1 MSPVGIIIYLSM
13 CISATYSASIVFL
26 TVIRNQ
32 LHTVCCTVANMVVHH
47 QCRFA
52 IHTIMIALIQPV
64 FVAYA
69 SCANHYNTSAT
80 ASCTYHSRANM
91 RIRTTCSLACENG
104 IGDTADT
111 EHYAQREEKEIS
123 LFHGDFSFCRFIR
136 LSLLST
142 IVLYGM
148 RQNKTLQFA
157 HFLSECFFLSVV

>member
-104 IGDTADT
+104 IGDTADA

-123 LFHGDFSFCRFIR
+123 FFMVIS
-136 LSLLST
+136 LSA
-142 IVLYGM
+142 VLYGCPFCQRSSYM
-148 RQNKTLQFA
+148 
-157 HFLSECFFLSVV
+157 ECARTKHSNLLIFYRNVSFCL

>member
-1 MSPVGIIIYLSM
+1 MDFVCLRKHVVFANCALENILCVRHFYHRM
-13 CISATYSASIVFL
+13 CFTIRTTAMIHHCQTSTIV
-26 TVIRNQ
+26 TP
-32 LHTVCCTVANMVVHH
+32 
-47 QCRFA
+47 
-52 IHTIMIALIQPV
+52 MIALVKPI
-64 FVAYA
+64 FIAYICRA
-69 SCANHYNTSAT
+69 NCFYSCATT
-80 ASCTYHSRANM
+80 SCTCHCTSIYM

-123 LFHGDFSFCRFIR
+123 LFHGDFPFCRFIR

-157 HFLSECFFLSVV
+157 